1 MTLLADLSCLFL
13 GPFLQQCDTSCRKML
28 ATRRS
33 RDGVA
38 LDNIPF
44 ASRRRFRVPACSLA
58 ASVARFG
65 ARPTSETNQCRR
77 AQASAA
83 SGLTALCASLPICP
97 SQRRR
102 KFGSK
107 DAAEGNVQGV
117 LLTYGCPVNASLN
130 RGQLEVKGWS
140 NNGFVLR
147 LDTVCPSH
155 ALPPP
160 YPSIDSVLPM
170 I

>member
-1 MTLLADLSCLFL
+1 MVPFCSNAIRAVGKCWQLAVAATASPLT
-13 GPFLQQCDTSCRKML
+13 TS
-28 ATRRS
+28 RS
-33 RDGVA
+33 R
-38 LDNIPF
+38 LDVDLGSP
-44 ASRRRFRVPACSLA
+44 PARSLPP
-58 ASVARFG
+58 SVARFG